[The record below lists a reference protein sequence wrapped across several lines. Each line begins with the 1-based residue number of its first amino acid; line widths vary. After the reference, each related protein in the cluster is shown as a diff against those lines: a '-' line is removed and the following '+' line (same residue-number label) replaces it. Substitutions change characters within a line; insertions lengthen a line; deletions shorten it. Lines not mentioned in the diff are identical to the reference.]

1 MRSIRW
7 TPWWLACAVVLFPT
21 VALAGNGPATVDFN
35 RQIRPILSETCYQCH
50 GPDVNKRKA
59 NLRLDQRDGL
69 FQSAGGTT
77 IVAPGKPD
85 ESELFARITADDPE
99 LRMPPP
105 KSGSPLSSEQIDVI
119 KRWIADGAEW
129 KGHWSYLPPS
139 RPSVPYAP
147 NQPRPRNEIDR
158 FIRAALV
165 REQLEP
171 APAADRRT
179 LARRLSFDLIGLPPT
194 PAEVEAFINDDRPDA
209 YERLVDRLLASPHY
223 GERMAIFWLDLVRFA
238 DTTGYHSD
246 NHVDLY
252 LFRDYVIRAF
262 NTNKPFDRFTIEQL
276 AGDLVD
282 EPTTETRVASGYN
295 RLLQTTQEGGGQPKE
310 YLAKYSA
317 DRVRNVS
324 TVWLAATVGCAECH
338 DHKFDPYKTR
348 EFYSLAAFFADVK
361 ETAVG
366 VQEPT
371 KLPSPAQAEA
381 LGMIDCELDSLKAL
395 RKLDEVQRHE
405 LAELEKRHKALL
417 QRVPSSL
424 VTVSVEPRPIRVL
437 PRGNWLDESGPVAPP
452 AVPGFLPPLVL
463 KERRPNRLD
472 LARWLVARDN
482 PLVAR
487 VMVNR
492 LWKLV
497 FGQAIVTTP
506 DDFGSQGAWPTH
518 PELLDWL
525 ACQFIDDGWDIK
537 GMLKR
542 MVMTETYRESSAA
555 PESARQRDP
564 ANRWLAHQN
573 RYRLDAELIRD
584 GALACSALL
593 TGEIGGRSVK
603 PYQPAGYWSFLNF
616 PRRDYVIDQGENQYR
631 RGLYTYWQRTFLHP
645 SLLAFD
651 ASTREECVVQRPR
664 SNTPLQALV
673 LLNDPS
679 YVEAA
684 RGFAARVIREAGAD
698 PQARLD
704 RAFRLAVSR
713 PPRPEEVSVLMNL
726 LTRHYNQYAENP
738 GAARALLSA
747 GQSPIPAD
755 IDPAELAGW
764 TSLAR
769 VLLNLHE
776 TITRS

>member
-1 MRSIRW
+1 M
-7 TPWWLACAVVLFPT
+7 
-21 VALAGNGPATVDFN
+21 
-35 RQIRPILSETCYQCH
+35 
-50 GPDVNKRKA
+50 
-59 NLRLDQRDGL
+59 
-69 FQSAGGTT
+69 TT
-77 IVAPGKPD
+77 
-85 ESELFARITADDPE
+85 
-99 LRMPPP
+99 
-105 KSGSPLSSEQIDVI
+105 
-119 KRWIADGAEW
+119 
-129 KGHWSYLPPS
+129 
-139 RPSVPYAP
+139 
-147 NQPRPRNEIDR
+147 
-158 FIRAALV
+158 
-165 REQLEP
+165 
-171 APAADRRT
+171 
-179 LARRLSFDLIGLPPT
+179 
-194 PAEVEAFINDDRPDA
+194 RPDA
-209 YERLVDRLLASPHY
+209 YERLVDRLLASPHF

-262 NTNKPFDRFTIEQL
+262 NANKPFDRFTIEQL

-282 EPTTETRVASGYN
+282 GPTDETRIASGYN
-295 RLLQTTQEGGGQPKE
+295 RLLQTTQEGGGQAKE
-310 YLAKYSA
+310 YMAKYSA

-371 KLPSPAQAEA
+371 RFPSPAQAEA
-381 LGMIDCELDSLKAL
+381 LEPVDRELAALKAI
-395 RKLDEVQRHE
+395 KKPTEAQRHE
-405 LAELEKRHKALL
+405 LAELEKRRKALL
-417 QRVPSSL
+417 EQIPSSL
-424 VTVSVEPRPIRVL
+424 VTTSVAPRPIRVL
-437 PRGNWLDESGPVAPP
+437 PRGNWLDESGPVVLP
-452 AVPGFLPPLVL
+452 AVPAFLPPLAV
-463 KERRPNRLD
+463 KERRATRLD

-497 FGQAIVTTP
+497 FGQALVTTP

-525 ACQFIDDGWDIK
+525 ACEFVDGGWDIK
-537 GMLKR
+537 AMLKR
-542 MVMTETYRESSAA
+542 MVMTETYRQSSAA
-555 PESARQRDP
+555 PESKRQRDP
-564 ANRWLAHQN
+564 ANRWLSHQN
-573 RYRLDAELIRD
+573 RYRLDAELVRD
-584 GALACSALL
+584 GALACSGLL
-593 TGEIGGRSVK
+593 SGEIGGPSVK
-603 PYQPAGYWSFLNF
+603 PYQPPGYWAFLNF
-616 PRRDYVIDQGENQYR
+616 PRRDYVADKGENQYR

-684 RGFAARVIREAGAD
+684 RGLAARVIREGGAD

-704 RAFRLAVSR
+704 RAFRLALSR
-713 PPRPEEVSVLMNL
+713 PARPEEVSVLMSL
-726 LTRHYNQYAENP
+726 LTRHYDQYAAEP
-738 GAARALLSA
+738 AAARALLST
-747 GQSPIPAD
+747 GNSPIPAG
-755 IDPAELAGW
+755 IDPAELAAW
-764 TSLAR
+764 TSVAR